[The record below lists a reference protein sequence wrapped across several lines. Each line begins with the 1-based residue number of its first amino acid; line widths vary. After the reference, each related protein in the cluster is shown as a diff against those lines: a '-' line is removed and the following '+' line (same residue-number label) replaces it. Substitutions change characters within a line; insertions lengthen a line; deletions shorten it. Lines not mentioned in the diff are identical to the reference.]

1 MNVSDRFFWI
11 ALGALLFA
19 FAAVIYL
26 TKEFITTI
34 IVSAFFAYLMV
45 PVYSNL
51 FRVTKNKQLSSLL
64 SISIV
69 SVAFLAFVFGA
80 INALA
85 TEISDLQLTQETFYV
100 TITSLFTRTAVG
112 VELYFPGVITQHTDQ
127 FSQLPS
133 AIAKWIVPKILPLAN
148 DIVSGIV
155 SKTPILLAQ
164 FGVAGLLAYYLLID
178 GRNGLDK
185 VLYLLP
191 EKEIIL
197 KFLSELDSIYNSLF
211 NVYFVT
217 CLITGVIA
225 AVGFLLLGISYPFLW
240 GMVLF
245 VFALIPLIG
254 AGTVYFPMSL
264 YFLLTQEYGKC
275 VALLIFGTIF
285 LNVLPENIIRPR
297 LALRG
302 ASIHPAIT
310 LLAFAAPL
318 FVVGMVGVIV
328 GPAVYGFILA
338 AYRTKIDLME
348 EASED
353 ADDYENLD
361 LQESDVE

>member
-1 MNVSDRFFWI
+1 MNVSNRFFWI

-19 FAAVIYL
+19 VAAVIYL

-34 IVSAFFAYLMV
+34 ILSAFFAYLMV

-51 FRVTKNKQLSSLL
+51 LRVTKNKQLSSLL
-64 SISIV
+64 SILIV

-85 TEISDLQLTQETFYV
+85 TEISDLQLTQETIYV
-100 TITSLFTRTAVG
+100 TITNLFGRTTFV
-112 VELYFPGVITQHTDQ
+112 VELYFPGAITQHTDQ
-127 FSQLPS
+127 LSQLPS

-148 DIVSGIV
+148 NIVSGIV
-155 SKTPILLAQ
+155 SETPVLLAQ
-164 FGVAGLLAYYLLID
+164 FGVAVLLAYYLIID
-178 GRNGLDK
+178 GKNGIDK
-185 VLYLLP
+185 MLYLMP
-191 EKEIIL
+191 EKEIIS
-197 KFLSELDSIYNSLF
+197 KFLGELDSIYNSFF
-211 NVYFVT
+211 NVYFIT

-225 AVGFLLLGISYPFLW
+225 AVGFLVLGISYPFLW
-240 GMVLF
+240 GMVVF

-254 AGTVYFPMSL
+254 AGTIYFPMSL
-264 YFLLTQEYGKC
+264 YFLVTHEYGKC

-285 LNVLPENIIRPR
+285 LNLLPENIIRPR

-328 GPAVYGFILA
+328 GPAVYGFLLA

-348 EASED
+348 EASKD
-353 ADDYENLD
+353 ADDNEN
-361 LQESDVE
+361 SDSLE